1 MLRSLQDIFKIPE
14 LKRRL
19 LVTLGI
25 LAVYRLGAAVPTPGV
40 NAQALINFF
49 ETQKGTLFGF
59 LDMFSGGALGRFSI
73 FALGIMPYINASI
86 IMSLLQTVVPYF
98 EQLSK
103 EGDVGRRKITHYT
116 RYGTVFLAAIQAF
129 GLTFLIQG
137 LEKQAMGTVVR
148 NPGVG
153 FEVMTI
159 LTLTAGTILI
169 MWLGEQIT
177 EYGIGNG
184 ISLIIFAGIVDRLP
198 SVLGNTYQLFSTG
211 EVSLFKII
219 FIFALVVLI
228 VAVVIFIEQ
237 GQRRIPVQYAKRIVG
252 RRMYGGQSTYLP
264 LRVDQ
269 SGVIAVIFAV
279 SLMMFPITISQFLPK
294 DKLSFVHTVV
304 GWLSR
309 GTFVY
314 DIFYVA
320 LIIFFCYFYTAIT
333 FNPNDLA
340 ENMKKFGGFI
350 PGIRPGS
357 PTAEYIDKIL
367 TRITLVGAVFVAGIA
382 VIPDYI
388 FRGLGVSF
396 WSSIFSGTAILIVV
410 GVALDTMGQIESH
423 LLMRHYGGFMAKGK
437 LKGRYFNIK

>member
-423 LLMRHYGGFMAKGK
+423 LLMRHYDGFMAKGK

>member
-1 MLRSLQDIFKIPE
+1 MLQSLQDVFKIPE

-19 LVTLGI
+19 LITLGI

-40 NAQALINFF
+40 NAQALLNFF

-98 EQLSK
+98 EQLAK
-103 EGDVGRRKITHYT
+103 EGDAGRRKITQYT
-116 RYGTVFLAAIQAF
+116 RYGTVALAAIQAF

-137 LEKQAMGTVVR
+137 LERQTMAGSIVR
-148 NPGVG
+148 NPGLS
-153 FEVMTI
+153 FELMTI
-159 LTLTAGTILI
+159 LTLTAGTIFI

-177 EYGIGNG
+177 EYGVGNG

-198 SVLGNTYQLFSTG
+198 SVLGNTFQLFNTG
-211 EVSLFKII
+211 EVSLFKVL
-219 FIFALVVLI
+219 FLLVLVVVI
-228 VAVVIFIEQ
+228 VAGVIFIEQ

-252 RRMYGGQSTYLP
+252 RKMYGGQSTYLP
-264 LRVDQ
+264 LKVDQ

-279 SLMMFPITISQFLPK
+279 SLMMLPMTAVQFLPK
-294 DKLSFVHTVV
+294 DQFSFIHTAVE
-304 GWLSR
+304 WLSR
-309 GTFVY
+309 GSVVY
-314 DIFYVA
+314 DLFYVA

-340 ENMKKFGGFI
+340 ENMKKFAGFI
-350 PGIRPGS
+350 PGTRPGA

-367 TRITLVGAVFVAGIA
+367 TRITLVGAVFVACIA

-388 FRGLGVSF
+388 FSGLGVSF
-396 WSSIFSGTAILIVV
+396 WGSIFSGTAILIVV
-410 GVALDTMGQIESH
+410 
-423 LLMRHYGGFMAKGK
+423 
-437 LKGRYFNIK
+437 

>member
-1 MLRSLQDIFKIPE
+1 MLQSLQDIFKIPE

-19 LVTLGI
+19 LITMGI
-25 LAVYRLGAAVPTPGV
+25 LVIYRLGAAVPTPGV

-103 EGDVGRRKITHYT
+103 EGDVGRRKITQYT
-116 RYGTVFLAAIQAF
+116 RYGTVGLAAIQAY
-129 GLTFLIQG
+129 GLTFLLQG
-137 LEKQAMGTVVR
+137 LQKQSMGAVVV
-148 NPGVG
+148 NPGIS
-153 FEVMTI
+153 FELMTI
-159 LTLTAGTILI
+159 LTLTTGTMFI

-177 EYGIGNG
+177 EYGVGNG

-198 SVLGNTYQLFSTG
+198 SVLGNTYQLFNTG
-211 EVSLFKII
+211 EVSLFKIL
-219 FIFALVVLI
+219 FLLVII
-228 VAVVIFIEQ
+228 VAVVGLVVFIQQ

-252 RRMYGGQSTYLP
+252 RKMYGGQSTYLP
-264 LRVDQ
+264 LKVDQ

-279 SLMMFPITISQFLPK
+279 SLMMLPMTIGQFIPK
-294 DKLSFVHTVV
+294 DQLLFVHTVID
-304 GWLSR
+304 WLNR
-309 GTFVY
+309 GSLLY
-314 DIFYVA
+314 DIIYAA

-350 PGIRPGS
+350 PGIRPGA

-367 TRITLVGAVFVAGIA
+367 TRITLVGAVFVAFIA
-382 VIPDYI
+382 IAPDYI
-388 FRGLGVSF
+388 FRGLGVGF
-396 WSSIFSGTAILIVV
+396 WSSIFSGTALLIVV

-423 LLMRHYGGFMAKGK
+423 LLMRHYGSFTGGAK